1 MRPRREFG
9 VGEEERNMSAIQA
22 FKLTGHGGDTSELT
36 REPANRLMLA
46 VLEEA
51 LVTFQRGINSPV
63 PEQRRNF
70 CEVDAWV
77 ASQDTDWPF
86 SFENICSSLRLDPDY
101 IRGGLRRLKK
111 DGLVA
116 KDRPKGRKLRR
127 ERIYDRRAWR
137 GQIK

>member
-1 MRPRREFG
+1 MA
-9 VGEEERNMSAIQA
+9 AIQA
-22 FKLTGHGGDTSELT
+22 FDLAGGLAASTELS

-63 PEQRRNF
+63 PEQRRRF
-70 CEVDAWV
+70 CEVDDWV
-77 ASQDTDWPF
+77 ASEDTDWPF
-86 SFENICSSLRLDPDY
+86 SFENICSTLHLDADY
-101 IRGGLRRLKK
+101 IRCGLRRLKR
-111 DGLVA
+111 DALLSRS
-116 KDRPKGRKLRR
+116 RPRERKLRR